1 MTQLL
6 FAMKT
11 VGFFASIP
19 CLIILSSI
27 LITWDKI
34 VKIVRI
40 LEVIKRHSSLSLQFE
55 LEKSEVLSRGSWLLL
70 L

>member
-11 VGFFASIP
+11 VGFFARMP

-40 LEVIKRHSSLSLQFE
+40 LEVIKRHTSLSLQFE
-55 LEKSEVLSRGSWLLL
+55 LEKSKLLSKGSCLLL
-70 L
+70 P